1 MKIIR
6 YVFIFAFVFFII
18 FNFKIKNNITKV
30 VIKDAVINVN
40 VADSDI
46 ERKNGLSGKK
56 TIKEDEGLLF
66 VFPKSQKYGFWMK
79 DMNFP
84 IDIAWINENKM
95 IVHIEND
102 VATSTYPNVFYPPF
116 DSLYVLEVKSGFFV
130 KKGIKIGDYINF

>member
-6 YVFIFAFVFFII
+6 YVLIFAFVFFLI

-30 VIKDAVINVN
+30 VIKDVVINVN

-46 ERKNGLSGKK
+46 ERRNGLSGKK
-56 TIKEDEGLLF
+56 TIKDDEGLLF

-102 VATSTYPNVFYPPF
+102 VAISTYPNVFYPPF
-116 DSLYVLEVKSGFFV
+116 DSLYVLEVKNGFFV
-130 KKGIKIGDYINF
+130 KKDIKIGDYINF